1 MTAALRN
8 PALSK
13 YGFQQGLPEF
23 RQAASRWIER
33 RFGIH
38 FDPATETLPL
48 IGSKEGLSHL
58 PFAVI
63 NPGDVAIVPE
73 PGYQAYLGGA
83 LLAGAE
89 PYIAP
94 LRPENEFLLHL
105 DQIPQEVLRR
115 AKIVFVNYPNN
126 PTAAVATPAYL
137 ERTVAVCRE
146 HGILLAYDNAYCDL
160 TFDGYRAPSI
170 FETPG
175 ARDVALEFF
184 SLSKSYSMTGW
195 RLGFAAGRAELIG
208 ALTRV
213 KSYVDTGPFLAV
225 QKAGAAAL
233 DAGESL
239 VEPIRAEL
247 QRRRDA
253 AVAAL
258 RARPASTV
266 ESPKA
271 AMYLLG
277 SAAGRRGVRR
287 LCPAGARGARRRRAA
302 RERIRSGGRRLLS
315 DCADGGGRP
324 AAAGR
329 GAAGSGTRSGPPR
342 RACDNRLTFICGNA
356 ALALDRDRGQRA
368 GAQPA
373 AVRLDHRHGY
383 RTCPRLPRQLIVLAP
398 PAEGPDGVDQHRTS
412 CRGSWASGDSEPAS
426 PAAARQPP
434 AASRPVPSC
443 RGGPRR

>member
-1 MTAALRN
+1 MIRFSKRLQSLPGYPLAEIPSLKRRLLEAGMDVIDLGAGDNDTPPPALAVEAMTAALKN

-33 RFGIH
+33 RFGIR

-58 PFAVI
+58 PLAVI

-94 LRPENEFLLHL
+94 LRPENGFLLDL
-105 DQIPQEVLRR
+105 DQVPQDTLRR
-115 AKIVFVNYPNN
+115 SKIVFVNYPNN
-126 PTAAVATPAYL
+126 PTAAVATMPYL
-137 ERTVAVCRE
+137 ERTVAVCRD

-170 FETPG
+170 FEIAG
-175 ARDVALEFF
+175 ADEVAIEFF

-195 RLGFAAGRAELIG
+195 RLGFAAGRPELIG

-233 DAGESL
+233 DRGEEL
-239 VEPIRAEL
+239 VAPIRSEL

-253 AVAAL
+253 AVTAL
-258 RARPASTV
+258 DEAGFKV

-271 AMYLLG
+271 AMYLWVPLPLGVASAAFAKLALEETGVVVLPG
-277 SAAGRRGVRR
+277 SAFGPAGEGFFRIALTVGAERLRTAAERLGGALERVRRG
-287 LCPAGARGARRRRAA
+287 
-302 RERIRSGGRRLLS
+302 
-315 DCADGGGRP
+315 
-324 AAAGR
+324 
-329 GAAGSGTRSGPPR
+329 
-342 RACDNRLTFICGNA
+342 
-356 ALALDRDRGQRA
+356 
-368 GAQPA
+368 
-373 AVRLDHRHGY
+373 
-383 RTCPRLPRQLIVLAP
+383 
-398 PAEGPDGVDQHRTS
+398 
-412 CRGSWASGDSEPAS
+412 
-426 PAAARQPP
+426 
-434 AASRPVPSC
+434 PVATTV
-443 RGGPRR
+443 

>member
-1 MTAALRN
+1 MISLSQRVQSLPGYPLAEIPSIKRRLIEAGVDVIDLGAGDNDTPPPRVAVEAMKAALEN
-8 PALSK
+8 PAMSK

-23 RQAASRWIER
+23 RQAATRWVER
-33 RFGIH
+33 RFGIQ

-48 IGSKEGLSHL
+48 LGSKEGLSHL

-73 PGYQAYLGGA
+73 PGYQAYIGGA

-94 LRPENEFLLHL
+94 LRPENDFLLRL
-105 DQIPQEVLRR
+105 DQVPRDVLRR

-126 PTAAVATPAYL
+126 PTAAVATTAYL
-137 ERTVAVCRE
+137 ERTVSICRE

-170 FETPG
+170 FEIAG

-195 RLGFAAGRAELIG
+195 RLGFAVGRPELIG

-225 QKAGAAAL
+225 QKAGVAAL
-233 DAGESL
+233 EGSEGL

-253 AVAAL
+253 AVVAL
-258 RARPASTV
+258 QSAGFTV
-266 ESPKA
+266 EPPKA
-271 AMYLLG
+271 AMYLWIPLPAGVASAGFARRALEELG
-277 SAAGRRGVRR
+277 VVVLPGSGFGPAGEGFFRIALTVEAGRLKLAAER
-287 LCPAGARGARRRRAA
+287 LGQ
-302 RERIRSGGRRLLS
+302 
-315 DCADGGGRP
+315 
-324 AAAGR
+324 
-329 GAAGSGTRSGPPR
+329 
-342 RACDNRLTFICGNA
+342 
-356 ALALDRDRGQRA
+356 ALDRARRGA
-368 GAQPA
+368 
-373 AVRLDHRHGY
+373 
-383 RTCPRLPRQLIVLAP
+383 LATT
-398 PAEGPDGVDQHRTS
+398 V
-412 CRGSWASGDSEPAS
+412 
-426 PAAARQPP
+426 
-434 AASRPVPSC
+434 
-443 RGGPRR
+443 